1 MKFDKKNFSNNFQ
14 LIGKAMINDFTFK
27 IGERGKNNQDY
38 IYNSL
43 GLYVFCGEK
52 YGEIYSELMDGF
64 NPCKQ
69 KIIYAHGRK
78 EDGTDDFDNR
88 IEVKWEDR
96 FKESVLKDIGEFS
109 FIKIGIEKDENDKVI
124 EKKFLAAY
132 DVIAYLKEHLKK
144 DMVVNV
150 KGNLKYSYYND
161 DVQMKKGI
169 NSIYLSNKEEKDF
182 KATFKQTVLLTKNS
196 TGKELTDKDN
206 KIMYIKG
213 YVLDYVSKYKD
224 TDFKGIIPLPYTL
237 QYDYSQIES
246 EKLPRLM
253 DIMFNVKKDVTE
265 ITYIGDL
272 IEGGKVS
279 TASID
284 DLDDDIREYIDLG
297 MYTEEE
303 ALALY
308 TDGTK
313 DRKMVIRK
321 PFLKQETIDDKT
333 VKKIAKYEKKY
344 KETDLIIDLSSYQ
357 QKEKRKEEPQA
368 TALDEDDINAVFDEM
383 FG

>member
-1 MKFDKKNFSNNFQ
+1 MKFNKKNFSNNFQ
-14 LIGKAMINDFTFK
+14 LVGKAMINDFTFK
-27 IGERGKNNQDY
+27 IGEKGKNNQDY

-43 GLYVFCGEK
+43 GLYAFCGEK
-52 YGEIYSELMDGF
+52 YGEIYCELMDGF
-64 NPCKQ
+64 NPGKQ
-69 KIIYAHGRK
+69 KIIYAHGK
-78 EDGTDDFDNR
+78 KADGTDDFDNR

-96 FKESVLKDIGEFS
+96 LNETVLKDIGEFS
-109 FIKIGIEKDENDKVI
+109 FIKVGIKKDENDKVI
-124 EKKFLAAY
+124 ERKFLAAY

-144 DMVVNV
+144 DMVINV

-161 DVQMKKGI
+161 DVQMKKEI

-196 TGKELTDKDN
+196 TGKELIDKDK

-224 TDFKGIIPLPYTL
+224 TDFKGIVPLPYTL

-265 ITYIGDL
+265 ITYLGDL

-284 DLDDDIREYIDLG
+284 DLDDDIKEYIELG

-344 KETDLIIDLSSYQ
+344 KETDLVIDLSSYQ
-357 QKEKRKEEPQA
+357 QKEKIKEEPQA
-368 TALDEDDINAVFDEM
+368 TALDEEDINAVLDEM
-383 FG
+383 FS